1 MRSRR
6 TGSRSIRALPPTL
19 PPAISTCARR
29 RRRARSEFSGA
40 RARAR
45 ALSQRPRAARRAGSR
60 GAGGRLTSAKAPPA
74 RDVTTLIQ
82 WSSAWPANA
91 CAGGVRRRRGRAWS
105 RAGRRGENP
114 GRAGQTR
121 RGTSVRM
128 SAMPQARPSLLG
140 PRSTRKVQP
149 VQSSRASFLWLF
161 SSVAIPAEGRAVR
174 GKRVMGA
181 RGRGGVFGP
190 PPARST
196 RSSAPTFARRAAAP
210 RGRRARHEALSG
222 RGAWRRGRGAARGRG
237 NAVPSSML

>member
-1 MRSRR
+1 MEPVAGANGSRR
-6 TGSRSIRALPPTL
+6 RRAHHSKEIT
-19 PPAISTCARR
+19 ARTCANHEVTSAVDHGCAGTARPGRRFRGSPPRAARGGRGR

-91 CAGGVRRRRGRAWS
+91 CAGAVRRRRGRARS
-105 RAGRRGENP
+105 RAGRQGEIP

-121 RGTSVRM
+121 RRTSVRM

-161 SSVAIPAEGRAVR
+161 SSVAMVLCAAL
-174 GKRVMGA
+174 
-181 RGRGGVFGP
+181 
-190 PPARST
+190 
-196 RSSAPTFARRAAAP
+196 AP
-210 RGRRARHEALSG
+210 
-222 RGAWRRGRGAARGRG
+222 
-237 NAVPSSML
+237 

>member
-1 MRSRR
+1 MTASKKAVRTRRGVEPAGRPARREVERGRRARTNSSRTFAR
-6 TGSRSIRALPPTL
+6 RATGDSRLENDDASNARRRCVFVGSPPRA
-19 PPAISTCARR
+19 ARGGRGR

-45 ALSQRPRAARRAGSR
+45 ALSQRPRAARCAGSR

-91 CAGGVRRRRGRAWS
+91 CAGAVRRRRGRARS

-121 RGTSVRM
+121 RRTSVRM

-161 SSVAIPAEGRAVR
+161 SSVAMVLCAAL
-174 GKRVMGA
+174 
-181 RGRGGVFGP
+181 
-190 PPARST
+190 
-196 RSSAPTFARRAAAP
+196 AP
-210 RGRRARHEALSG
+210 
-222 RGAWRRGRGAARGRG
+222 
-237 NAVPSSML
+237 

>member
-1 MRSRR
+1 MTAR
-6 TGSRSIRALPPTL
+6 
-19 PPAISTCARR
+19 TCANHEVTPAVDHGCAGTARPGRRFRGSPPRAARGGRGR

-91 CAGGVRRRRGRAWS
+91 CAGGVRRRRGRVRS
-105 RAGRRGENP
+105 RAGRRGEIP

-161 SSVAIPAEGRAVR
+161 SSVAMVLCAAL
-174 GKRVMGA
+174 
-181 RGRGGVFGP
+181 
-190 PPARST
+190 
-196 RSSAPTFARRAAAP
+196 AP
-210 RGRRARHEALSG
+210 
-222 RGAWRRGRGAARGRG
+222 
-237 NAVPSSML
+237 